1 MRLALHVGQTG
12 LLLVVGASPSQA
24 VFLLA
29 GVLSKPG
36 NPGAWPSG
44 TDDPPWLKCVW
55 TQGACQWVSV
65 ILLLLCACVCV
76 CVSDTRTAT
85 YCSSN
90 RLRLSESC
98 YSISCCAVSE
108 FVWIQGC
115 GKSNIPGGGD
125 WGTSQSQPLLEFFW
139 QPKAGFYH
147 KAGPW
152 MMVPDNDGCHEPKQR
167 RLIDKWSNN
176 FYFQDFLKCTF
187 PASPSCCWPSVLG
200 SLSTDFTFFCN
211 QHYAGHNL
219 EKLNL
224 NTWGFGKDTEN
235 FLPFSNRTT
244 ISWPGSGATRP
255 LHLLYCTSVLLW
267 MDDCMCMDVSHH
279 RGSDYNRRR
288 VWRGSLLRVSLFQR
302 VPRLISLFVL

>member
-76 CVSDTRTAT
+76 CAWVTPELPLTVHLIVFAFQKAATVSVVVQWVSLSGFRVVAKAT
-85 YCSSN
+85 Y
-90 RLRLSESC
+90 L
-98 YSISCCAVSE
+98 
-108 FVWIQGC
+108 
-115 GKSNIPGGGD
+115 GGGD

-167 RLIDKWSNN
+167 RIID
-176 FYFQDFLKCTF
+176 
-187 PASPSCCWPSVLG
+187 
-200 SLSTDFTFFCN
+200 
-211 QHYAGHNL
+211 
-219 EKLNL
+219 
-224 NTWGFGKDTEN
+224 
-235 FLPFSNRTT
+235 
-244 ISWPGSGATRP
+244 
-255 LHLLYCTSVLLW
+255 
-267 MDDCMCMDVSHH
+267 
-279 RGSDYNRRR
+279 
-288 VWRGSLLRVSLFQR
+288 
-302 VPRLISLFVL
+302 